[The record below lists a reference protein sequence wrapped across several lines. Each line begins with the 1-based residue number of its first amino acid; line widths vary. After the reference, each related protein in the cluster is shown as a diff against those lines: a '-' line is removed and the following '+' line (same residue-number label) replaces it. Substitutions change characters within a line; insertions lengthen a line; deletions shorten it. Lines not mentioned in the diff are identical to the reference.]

1 MLLGRDA
8 EVATIDRLLAGARL
22 GEAGRLVLLGEPG
35 VGKSALLQ
43 HTATVLGARHPGT
56 TAPTAA
62 RVLRATGTVAES
74 EIPFAGLSQLFA
86 GCLDRLDEL
95 PARQAGALTSALAA
109 GGGALPATGD
119 RLAVGAATLGMLTR
133 CAEEGPV
140 VVIVDDLHDLD
151 APSAQALV
159 FAARR
164 LGADRVAMVLA
175 ARTPEA
181 DDLVAGLPVVRLTGL
196 DEAPA
201 RALVERAVGGPVPAA
216 RFTELYG
223 RSAGNP
229 LALIELATHPGP
241 LWPEVSGMPS
251 TVPETITRAF
261 SRRVGR
267 LPAPAREVLL
277 VAAVAGGDLALT
289 AAAAETLGL
298 DLAALDAAEDAGL
311 VTVGAGRLAFRHP
324 LLRSVVY
331 TGAPAAGRRAAH
343 RAVATALPRRDDDR
357 RAWHLAESVRGPEA
371 AVADLL
377 HAAGDRA
384 AARAGHAVASAAYR
398 RAAALSPSAA
408 RRGDRLLR
416 AAGATWAA
424 GDARGALRLLDELGE
439 QSPEPAVARGALEL
453 RAGVAARTGAL
464 GDAVAMLRRLAAETA
479 SPDDRV
485 HVLAD
490 AVYVAFF
497 LGGTAVSLELAAEL
511 EALVPATTTARAR
524 ALALLG
530 CGTARVLAGRGG
542 IAEVEAAVP
551 ILEADAGLASD
562 PRWWRWLM
570 IVPLYLRDASGA
582 AALADRVPEVR
593 RAATVAE
600 LPGLLFLAA
609 RGHATGDTWDRATAE
624 YSLAVDIARET
635 GQRGPLAA
643 ALAGRCWHAAR
654 QGDAARCRG
663 DADEALELCRGG
675 DMHLLEAW
683 VHFALGDLALSRGDV
698 TVAVAELTDLET
710 LLERYGMDDVDLAPV
725 PELVEALVREGDLA
739 GARRRVP
746 PYAAAARA
754 KGSPWALAR
763 ASRATGLVADGADG
777 GDGADASFDA
787 ALALHAR
794 TPDVFETARTRL
806 AYGQRL
812 RRSGHRVAARGHLR
826 AALAT
831 FERLGAAAWSAR
843 AASEL
848 TATGEVVRRSGDGWR
863 AELTAQE
870 LQVGLLLADGHTTR
884 EAAAALFLSPKTVEY
899 HLRKVYLKLGIHSR
913 EDLRRTIAARDGP
926 GR

>member
-35 VGKSALLQ
+35 VGKSALLE
-43 HTATVLGARHPGT
+43 HTAAALGAGGPGPAAPVT
-56 TAPTAA
+56 TV

-86 GCLDRLDEL
+86 GCLDRISDL
-95 PARQAGALTSALAA
+95 PGRQAAALAAALAA
-109 GGGALPATGD
+109 GDGARPAAAPVPGPAAGD

-133 CAEEGPV
+133 CAEDGPV
-140 VVIVDDLHDLD
+140 AVLVDDLHDLD

-181 DDLVAGLPVVRLTGL
+181 DDLVVGLPVVRLAGL
-196 DEAPA
+196 AEVPA
-201 RALVERAVGGPVPAA
+201 RALAERAAGGPVPAG
-216 RFTELYG
+216 RFAELYG
-223 RSAGNP
+223 RSVGNP
-229 LALIELATHPGP
+229 LALIELATHPGA
-241 LWPEVSGMPS
+241 LWPEIAGMPS

-261 SRRVGR
+261 SRRVGL
-267 LPAPAREVLL
+267 LPAPAHEVLL
-277 VAAVAGGDLALT
+277 VAAVADGDLALT
-289 AAAAETLGL
+289 SAAAATLGL
-298 DLAALDAAEDAGL
+298 DLADLDAAEDAGL
-311 VTVGAGRLAFRHP
+311 VTSGGGRLAFRHP

-331 TGAPAAGRRAAH
+331 TGAPAGRRRAAH
-343 RAVATALPRRDDDR
+343 RAVAAALPPGDDDR
-357 RAWHLAESVRGPEA
+357 RAWHLAESVRGPDA

-377 HAAGDRA
+377 HKAGDRA
-384 AARAGHAVASAAYR
+384 AARAGHTVASAAYR
-398 RAAALSPSAA
+398 RAAALSPSVE

-424 GDARGALRLLDELGE
+424 GDARAALRLLDELGE
-439 QSPEPAVARGALEL
+439 LAVAPAVARGALEL

-464 GDAVAMLRRLAAETA
+464 RDAVTMLRRLAAET
-479 SPDDRV
+479 SSSDDRV

-490 AVYVAFF
+490 AAYVAFF

-511 EALVPATTTARAR
+511 EALVPTTTTARAR

-542 IAEVEAAVP
+542 IAEVGAAVP

-582 AALADRVPEVR
+582 GALADRVPEVR

-609 RGHATGDTWDRATAE
+609 RGHATGDTWERATAE

-654 QGDAARCRG
+654 QGDVVRCRA
-663 DADEALELCRGG
+663 DADEAMQLCRGG

-683 VHFALGDLALSRGDV
+683 VRFAVGDLALSRGDV
-698 TVAVAELTDLET
+698 PTAVAELTDLEA
-710 LLERYGMDDVDLAPV
+710 LLERYGMEDVDLAPV

-746 PYAAAARA
+746 SYAARARA

-763 ASRATGLVADGADG
+763 ASRATALVADD
-777 GDGADASFDA
+777 DADAAFDA

-794 TPDVFETARTRL
+794 TPDVFEAARTRL

-812 RRSGHRVAARGHLR
+812 RRSGRRVDARGHLR
-826 AALAT
+826 AALET
-831 FERLGAAAWSAR
+831 FERLGAAAWSER

-863 AELTAQE
+863 AALTPQE
-870 LQVGLLLADGHTTR
+870 LQVGILLADGHTTR

-899 HLRKVYLKLGIHSR
+899 HLRKVYVKLGIHSR
-913 EDLRRTIAARDGP
+913 EALAAALSDG
-926 GR
+926 